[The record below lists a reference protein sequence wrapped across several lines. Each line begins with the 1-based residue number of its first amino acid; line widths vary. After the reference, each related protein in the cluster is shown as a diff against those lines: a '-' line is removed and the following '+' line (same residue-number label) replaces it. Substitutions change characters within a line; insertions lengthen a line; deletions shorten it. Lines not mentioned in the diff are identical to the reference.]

1 MTENTRHPVQESLEA
16 IILDEL
22 MCRWGPLLQGDA
34 LRRALGFPTM
44 TALRQAIARGT
55 APVPLFKIEGRRGR
69 YALTWTVAHWLAS
82 HVPENDIMPQ
92 TR

>member
-1 MTENTRHPVQESLEA
+1 
-16 IILDEL
+16 
-22 MCRWGPLLQGDA
+22 
-34 LRRALGFPTM
+34 M